1 MKTIIFLHGAL
12 GSAKDWDN
20 VIKHLENEVNCVPVD
35 FPGHGQ
41 HSDSNGF
48 NNVGQLTAYLRDK
61 IAEVKSNDIA
71 IVGYS
76 MGGYV
81 ALNLAASGGLQDVP
95 LLCVAVKLNWNEAI
109 AEKEASGLNETN
121 LAPITEALKAIHG
134 ENYNGLFE
142 RTISVLKSIGSS
154 PLQSSD
160 LQESRNPI
168 HFMLG
173 DKDKMVTKEETL
185 SFVSNLNHAQFHEL
199 ESQPHL
205 LHKMDPIVVSSRIR
219 QLLNI

>member
-1 MKTIIFLHGAL
+1 MKTLFFLHGAL
-12 GSAKDWDN
+12 GSSKDWDN
-20 VIKHLENEVNCVPVD
+20 TIKLLENEANCVPVD
-35 FPGHGQ
+35 FPGHGLL
-41 HSDSNGF
+41 SDSNGA
-48 NNVGQLTAYLRDK
+48 NNVGQLSAFLRDK

-71 IVGYS
+71 VVAYS

-95 LLCVAVKLNWNEAI
+95 LLCVAVKLNWTEAI
-109 AEKEASGLNETN
+109 AEQEASGLNETN
-121 LAPITEALKAIHG
+121 LAPIVDALKAKHG
-134 ENYNGLFE
+134 ENYDGLFE

-160 LQESRNPI
+160 LQESKNPI
-168 HFMLG
+168 HFVLG

-199 ESQPHL
+199 EAQPHL
-205 LHKMDPIVVSSRIR
+205 LNKMDPNVLATKIR
-219 QLLNI
+219 QLLNL